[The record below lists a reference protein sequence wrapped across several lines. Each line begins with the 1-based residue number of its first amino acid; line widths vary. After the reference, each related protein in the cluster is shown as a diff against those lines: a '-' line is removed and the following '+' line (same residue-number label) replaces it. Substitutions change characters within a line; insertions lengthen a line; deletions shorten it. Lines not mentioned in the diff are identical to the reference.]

1 MSWEDDFIEDW
12 DGENE
17 SWGEEEFEDEECQFK
32 IVLYHR

>member
-17 SWGEEEFEDEECQFK
+17 PWGEEEIED
-32 IVLYHR
+32 